1 MEEKI
6 FVLHF
11 FSAFFFNGELLDGW
25 RGADSGNLQAI
36 KACVAS
42 PNSFNS
48 PLKKERISRQKS
60 LRRMRQGKSPL
71 LAIAHA
77 GQSSYFCSRK
87 RNLL

>member
-1 MEEKI
+1 MEEKL

-11 FSAFFFNGELLDGW
+11 FSAAFFNGELLDGW

-48 PLKKERISRQKS
+48 PLKKERISRQK
-60 LRRMRQGKSPL
+60 KSSPC
-71 LAIAHA
+71 AA
-77 GQSSYFCSRK
+77 GQITTIGDCPRRAVF
-87 RNLL
+87 LFL